1 MRTESK
7 SSMERLLHQL
17 AKHPYLSVI
26 GMCLL
31 LFFFGFCEKA
41 NLTIGSYIYAGVAI
55 LAVFAGLTFL
65 GKIGKDTKEN
75 VIIFL
80 FAAVFSGIS
89 LFLIYYTGNSIALM
103 LWISLF
109 MLALFAIILKAI
121 GQLTPRT
128 LVMLMIAGGI
138 MLRFVYVL
146 YTDSSSRQHDV
157 GYFNWTWG
165 HAN

>member
-89 LFLIYYTGNSIALM
+89 LFHPQSD
-103 LWISLF
+103 
-109 MLALFAIILKAI
+109 
-121 GQLTPRT
+121 RT
-128 LVMLMIAGGI
+128 A
-138 MLRFVYVL
+138 
-146 YTDSSSRQHDV
+146 DAPHA
-157 GYFNWTWG
+157 G
-165 HAN
+165 HADDRRRHHAAVRLCPVHRFLLPPA